1 MFPRLVVHIDYRT
14 PTYLNTRVQLLN
26 LTSTD
31 TPPQSQPD
39 PLSLTLL
46 FKKHKTTVLLMLP
59 STSTIATTKELLLR
73 SLQSRGLQEIN
84 GDVIPDDASNIEF
97 GVPVDK
103 NDLEKGWTSLE
114 PDVPQELLTK
124 SAGRKSAVGQ
134 GTLQAAELKNGQSIA
149 FRFRK
154 RGAEDHAQDDT
165 VDDLEDPGWD
175 VILPKYEEEEE
186 EEEMS

>member
-1 MFPRLVVHIDYRT
+1 
-14 PTYLNTRVQLLN
+14 
-26 LTSTD
+26 
-31 TPPQSQPD
+31 
-39 PLSLTLL
+39 
-46 FKKHKTTVLLMLP
+46 MLP
-59 STSTIATTKELLLR
+59 PTNTIATTKELLLG

-84 GDVIPDDASNIEF
+84 GDAIPNDASDIEF

-124 SAGRKSAVGQ
+124 STGRKATAGQ

-154 RGAEDHAQDDT
+154 RGGEDDKQGDT
-165 VDDLEDPGWD
+165 IDDLEDPGWD

-186 EEEMS
+186 EEDLS

>member
-1 MFPRLVVHIDYRT
+1 M
-14 PTYLNTRVQLLN
+14 
-26 LTSTD
+26 
-31 TPPQSQPD
+31 SQPD
-39 PLSLTLL
+39 SLSLTLL

-59 STSTIATTKELLLR
+59 PTTTITTAKELLLG
-73 SLQSRGLQEIN
+73 SLQSRGLQGIN
-84 GDVIPDDASNIEF
+84 GDVIPGDASEIEF

-154 RGAEDHAQDDT
+154 RGGEDTQDDT

-186 EEEMS
+186 EEELS